1 MDEVPATAAAQ
12 AKAELREALRR
23 SRALLDEDALRV
35 NARAVAETLL
45 AEPRVEQSACVAVY
59 TSFGSEPSTRAIRAA
74 LRVRGV
80 LVLRPYLLEDGDLDW
95 VDDDRTLMAA
105 PDPST
110 GREAAVHPDGPRLGP
125 EAIGRADVVIVPAL
139 AVDRDGVR
147 LGQGGG
153 SYDRALTRSP
163 QTALKVALL
172 HDGEL
177 LTAGSIARQPHDVIV
192 DAVVTPTVGF
202 LRLPA

>member
-1 MDEVPATAAAQ
+1 MDEAPATAGSA
-12 AKAELREALRR
+12 AKAQLREDLRR
-23 SRALLDEDALRV
+23 SRALLDEEALRA
-35 NARAVAETLL
+35 NARVVAESLL

-59 TSFGSEPSTRAIRAA
+59 TSFGSEPSTRALRAA
-74 LRVRGV
+74 LRVRGA
-80 LVLRPYLLEDGDLDW
+80 LVLRPYLMDDGDLDW

-105 PDPST
+105 PDPVT
-110 GREAAVHPDGPRLGP
+110 GRDAAVHPEGPRLGP
-125 EAIGRADVVIVPAL
+125 DAIGRADVVVVPAL
-139 AVDRDGVR
+139 AVTRDGVR

-163 QTALKVALL
+163 VTAWKVALL

-177 LTAGSIARQPHDVIV
+177 LAAGAIPREPHDVSV